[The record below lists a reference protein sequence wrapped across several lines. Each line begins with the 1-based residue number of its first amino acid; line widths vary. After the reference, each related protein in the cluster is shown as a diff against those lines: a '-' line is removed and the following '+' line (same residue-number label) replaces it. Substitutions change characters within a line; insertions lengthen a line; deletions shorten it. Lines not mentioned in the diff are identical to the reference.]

1 MKGLQEYKCPCC
13 GGAIEF
19 NSDVQKMKCPYCDTE
34 FEMEALKQL
43 DNDLAADRADDIK
56 WDMGETTE
64 WSNSEIEGMRL
75 FICKSC
81 AGEIIGDEN
90 MAATTC
96 PYCGNNVVVMGNFAG
111 GLKPDLVIPFKLN
124 KEAAK
129 KAMSA
134 HLVGKKLLPR
144 VFKEENHIEEI
155 QGVYVPFWLYNA
167 DAEVYGRYRTTKTQ
181 TWSDSRFVYTKT
193 SHFSLI
199 RQGELIFENVP
210 ADASTK
216 MDNALMDSIE
226 PYDYSAAVPFQTAYM
241 AGYLADKYDVTAEE
255 SQDRANNRIKTSS
268 VDLLNTTVRGYGTV
282 SPENQSVSLSNTSA
296 RYALLPVWIL
306 NTKWRDQNYTFAM
319 NGQTGKF
326 VGNLPM
332 DKSLA
337 NKYFWQYAGITA
349 GVFTAA
355 SLLLSLIRYLIRAY

>member
-1 MKGLQEYKCPCC
+1 MAGLQEYKCPCC

-43 DNDLAADRADDIK
+43 DRDLSIDKADEIE
-56 WDMGETTE
+56 WDLGETTE

-90 MAATTC
+90 MAATSC

-111 GLKPDLVIPFKLN
+111 GLKPDLVIPFKLD
-124 KEAAK
+124 KDDAK

-134 HLVGKKLLPR
+134 HLMGKKLLPR

-155 QGVYVPFWLYNA
+155 QGVYVPFWLFNA
-167 DAEVYGRYRTTKTQ
+167 DAEARGRFSATKTKHW
-181 TWSDSRFVYTKT
+181 TDTRFAYTKT
-193 SHFSLI
+193 STYSVT
-199 RQGELIFENVP
+199 RQATLSFENVP
-210 ADASTK
+210 ADASSK

-226 PYDYSAAVPFQTAYM
+226 PYDYKDAVAFQTAYL
-241 AGYLADKYDVTAEE
+241 AGYMADKYDVTADE
-255 SQDRANNRIKTSS
+255 SKERANERIKSS
-268 VDLLNTTVRGYGTV
+268 SLSSLRNTV
-282 SPENQSVSLSNTSA
+282 SGYASVKTENSGVSLSNPSA
-296 RYALLPVWIL
+296 KYALLPVWIL
-306 NTKWRDQNYTFAM
+306 NTKWRDKNYTFAM

-332 DKSLA
+332 DESLK
-337 NKYFWQYAGITA
+337 NKYFWKYTGITA
-349 GVFTAA
+349 GVVTAVT
-355 SLLLSLIRYLIRAY
+355 LLFSWIGFLLRVH

>member
-1 MKGLQEYKCPCC
+1 MTGLQEYKCPCC

-43 DNDLAADRADDIK
+43 DKDLAADREDDIQ

-75 FICKSC
+75 FVCKSC

-124 KEAAK
+124 KEAAVK
-129 KAMSA
+129 KMAE
-134 HLVGKKLLPR
+134 HLTGKKLLPK

-155 QGVYVPFWLYNA
+155 QGVYVPFWLYSA
-167 DAEVYGRYRTTKTQ
+167 DVEVSGRFKGTKVR
-181 TWSDSRFVYTKT
+181 TWSDGKYAYTQKDHYSIT
-193 SHFSLI
+193 REATLS
-199 RQGELIFENVP
+199 FEDVP
-210 ADASTK
+210 VDASTK
-216 MDNALMDSIE
+216 MADDLMDSLE
-226 PYDYSAAVPFQTAYM
+226 PYDYKAAVPFQTAYL
-241 AGYLADKYDVTAEE
+241 AGYMADKYDVSMEDSKQRSTE
-255 SQDRANNRIKTSS
+255 RIKSTAASR
-268 VDLLNTTVRGYGTV
+268 LQGTV
-282 SPENQSVSLSNTSA
+282 TGYSTITDEHTNIRLNSTGA
-296 RYALLPVWIL
+296 KYALLPAWIL
-306 NTKWRDQNYTFAM
+306 NTKWNDRNYTFAM

-332 DKSLA
+332 DKSLKT
-337 NKYFWQYAGITA
+337 KYFWSYTGVTA
-349 GVFTAA
+349 G
-355 SLLLSLIRYLIRAY
+355 SIILLSLILQLLKYVM